1 KAVRRTYFPGS
12 RRVSKERF
20 LQLPG
25 LGCARAHSKRL
36 ISGGCEGIG
45 GNCPVGLHTFL
56 RSGRG
61 AGGWRGG
68 GPVSSGPDARGPRA
82 QARGWEPRGAFKS
95 QTECIKTERPRAHW
109 PRAAR
114 DRTADFLPP
123 PFCCCRRRRRRRRRV
138 SVSEPPPAVGLPVR
152 VRARLLQSRPPA
164 PLRSPAR
171 RAPPARVRAP
181 MAQSPA
187 AVPPGAPEQG
197 CPIRVEHDRRRRQ
210 FTVRLNGCHDRAVLL
225 YEYVGKRIVDLQHT
239 EVPDAYRGRG
249 IAKHLAKA
257 ALDFV
262 VEEDL
267 KAHLTCWYIQKYV
280 KENPLP
286 QYLERLQP

>member
-1 KAVRRTYFPGS
+1 M
-12 RRVSKERF
+12 
-20 LQLPG
+20 
-25 LGCARAHSKRL
+25 AHS
-36 ISGGCEGIG
+36 
-45 GNCPVGLHTFL
+45 
-56 RSGRG
+56 
-61 AGGWRGG
+61 
-68 GPVSSGPDARGPRA
+68 
-82 QARGWEPRGAFKS
+82 
-95 QTECIKTERPRAHW
+95 
-109 PRAAR
+109 
-114 DRTADFLPP
+114 PP
-123 PFCCCRRRRRRRRRV
+123 
-138 SVSEPPPAVGLPVR
+138 
-152 VRARLLQSRPPA
+152 
-164 PLRSPAR
+164 
-171 RAPPARVRAP
+171 
-181 MAQSPA
+181 

-267 KAHLTCWYIQKYV
+267 RAHVTCWYIQKFV